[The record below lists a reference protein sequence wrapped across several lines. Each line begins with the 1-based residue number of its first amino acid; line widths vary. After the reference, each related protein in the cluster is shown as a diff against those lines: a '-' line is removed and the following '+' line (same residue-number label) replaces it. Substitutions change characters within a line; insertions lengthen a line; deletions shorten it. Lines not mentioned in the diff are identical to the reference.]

1 MLTPFKSLKAGEFF
15 VYKLEEGISIYQK
28 ISPYD
33 HYNCVLL
40 NTGQICNIYEDN
52 TKVEK
57 VKIEL
62 KIKYDE

>member
-1 MLTPFKSLKAGEFF
+1 MLVPFKSLAPGDFF
-15 VYKLEEGISIYQK
+15 TYKTEDGISIYQK
-28 ISPYD
+28 ISPYE

-52 TKVEK
+52 TNVEK

-62 KIKYDE
+62 KIKYNE

>member
-15 VYKLEEGISIYQK
+15 VYKLEEDISIYQK
-28 ISPYD
+28 ISPYE

-52 TKVEK
+52 TQVNKVE
-57 VKIEL
+57 IEL
-62 KIKYDE
+62 KINE